1 MKIGIL
7 LATTLVLAACVTSS
21 PKLGSKDNE
30 AAASYNLQL
39 GIDYFQQGNLSLAK
53 EKLDR
58 SLEQNPHNAQIYV
71 ISGLLYDRLNEQ
83 SKAESYFRKAVSLE
97 PKNGEVLNT
106 YAVYLCRKKE
116 YAKGE
121 QYAVTAATNP
131 LYKTPEAAWFNAGN
145 CALDD
150 KRPAKAEEYY
160 RTALAVRPNFDAALL
175 QMAELEYNAGN
186 YFPSRAFLERFLQ
199 ASRPTAASLWLAVKL
214 ERAAGN
220 ISMAGEYAKR
230 LQQEFPTSVETK
242 NMLESTRG
250 NASGA
255 TP

>member
-1 MKIGIL
+1 MRIGIL
-7 LATTLVLAACVTSS
+7 LATTVILSACVSSS
-21 PKLGSKDNE
+21 PRLGNNDKE

-58 SLEQNPHNAQIYV
+58 SLKQDPHNAQIYV
-71 ISGLLYDRLNEQ
+71 ISGLLYDRLDEQ
-83 SKAESYFRKAVSLE
+83 NKAEGYFRKAISLE

-106 YAVYLCRKKE
+106 YAVYLCRRKE

-121 QYAVTAATNP
+121 QYAVNAASNP

-150 KRPAKAEEYY
+150 KRPGKAEEYF
-160 RTALAVRPNFDAALL
+160 RKALAIRPNFDAALM
-175 QMAELEYNAGN
+175 QMAELEYSAGN

-199 ASRPTAASLWLAVKL
+199 ASRPTAASLWLAVRL

-220 ISMAGEYAKR
+220 ISMANEYARR

-242 NMLESTRG
+242 VMLGSSLGEP
-250 NASGA
+250 SGV